1 MVRHALSPFVLV
13 RLRSTLNAQTCWLW
27 FERLSVALQLRLNCA
42 VHIESRPIHLSI
54 QCVGLEHGE
63 PDYWLLI
70 GDAAGPIGF
79 CAITEDGE
87 DYKAKIP
94 AWDSEVYVGAS
105 DAEIIALA
113 DVLAS
118 KFAGL
123 HFHRHG
129 RSPGSV

>member
-1 MVRHALSPFVLV
+1 M
-13 RLRSTLNAQTCWLW
+13 NAQTCWLW

-42 VHIESRPIHLSI
+42 VHIEARPIHLSI

-63 PDYWLLI
+63 PDYWLVI

-79 CAITEDGE
+79 DVITEDGE
-87 DYKAKIP
+87 HFPVLD

-113 DVLAS
+113 DVLAR
-118 KFAGL
+118 KFEGL